1 MTRFRSFDPVAPIS
15 DATIAD
21 FEPRVPAEVAR
32 LWRSIG
38 AGMVGDDGYFRFV
51 DPARA
56 AETVAGAMAL
66 PEGATVLFTTA
77 LGDFVMHNDGRYFVV
92 KARFG
97 AIDVIEGASF
107 DDLVAFVEDPAQREA
122 AWEWQPYPVARERAG
137 VPGFEQCFG
146 HVAPSVG
153 GPAEPDGLQVVGL
166 AEYLSLA
173 VRQAGTPKVRHRL
186 QVPAA
191 SRPDAEA
198 GSTRLVEVG
207 TALFAKLT
215 TDPVLNV
222 LELPDGLGVCLVHAA
237 RGGGKIYVAPDESVL
252 FVGSA
257 VDFESGLGAFR
268 DGVRTPLEK
277 FDIDRTGAG
286 A

>member
-15 DATIAD
+15 DATIAEY
-21 FEPRVPAEVAR
+21 EPFVPGEVAR

-56 AETVAGAMAL
+56 AETVAGAVAL

-77 LGDFVMHNDGRYFVV
+77 LGDFVMHAGGRYFVV
-92 KARFG
+92 KSRFG
-97 AIDVIEGASF
+97 AIDVIDGASF
-107 DDLVAFVEDPAQREA
+107 DDVVAFVEDPAQREA
-122 AWEWQPYPVARERAG
+122 AWEWQPYPEARERSG
-137 VPGFEQCFG
+137 VPGFEECFDDAMQTVWLG
-146 HVAPSVG
+146 
-153 GPAEPDGLQVVGL
+153 
-166 AEYLSLA
+166 EYLALA
-173 VRQAGTPKVRHRL
+173 VQQAGTPKVRHRL

-191 SRPDAEA
+191 SRPDAAA
-198 GSTRLVEVG
+198 GSARLVEVG